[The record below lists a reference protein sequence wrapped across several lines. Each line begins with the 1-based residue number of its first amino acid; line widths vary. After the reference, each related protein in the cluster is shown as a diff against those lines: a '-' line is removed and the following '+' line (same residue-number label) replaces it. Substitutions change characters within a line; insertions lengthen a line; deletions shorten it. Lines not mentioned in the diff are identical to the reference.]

1 MGIDFSSGGNDVGII
16 IDDVD
21 DVDVDAEV
29 DVDVELAVDIFTELG
44 GDDDGDWSG
53 DAFISCP
60 CFASRED
67 KAAVEARRFC
77 LHHL

>member
-29 DVDVELAVDIFTELG
+29 GVDVELAVELG
-44 GDDDGDWSG
+44 GDDDGD
-53 DAFISCP
+53 
-60 CFASRED
+60 
-67 KAAVEARRFC
+67 
-77 LHHL
+77 